1 MNLMLGIGEPEYSI
15 ADESAEA
22 VEYWAGKTD
31 GKSGD
36 CLEPLFFTYSCDPL
50 DWSSNDR
57 NATLF
62 TCEEENDVPTICID
76 SALVCTGKYECPNGA
91 DEVGGGMDCEE
102 HECAYPELEA
112 GVRCDISSPDS
123 GYFKGCVM
131 GYWTCNGHADCRDGE
146 DENDCED

>member
-1 MNLMLGIGEPEYSI
+1 MGHQNQLDNQNHRFRQRNHKMLLLLWMVGSVSGCWNSTRLMNLMLGIGGEPEYSI

-57 NATLF
+57 NA
-62 TCEEENDVPTICID
+62 
-76 SALVCTGKYECPNGA
+76 
-91 DEVGGGMDCEE
+91 
-102 HECAYPELEA
+102 
-112 GVRCDISSPDS
+112 
-123 GYFKGCVM
+123 
-131 GYWTCNGHADCRDGE
+131 
-146 DENDCED
+146 